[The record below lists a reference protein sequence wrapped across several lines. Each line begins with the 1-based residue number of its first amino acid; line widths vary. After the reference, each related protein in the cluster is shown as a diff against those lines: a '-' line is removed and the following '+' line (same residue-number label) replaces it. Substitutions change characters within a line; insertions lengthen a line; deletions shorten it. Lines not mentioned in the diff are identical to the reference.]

1 MKNYELLFILPG
13 TLGEDEV
20 SPIVDNVKDVI
31 EKAGGQEIKV
41 QDLGKSRIAYPM
53 KHIRYGYFQ
62 LCQFKAE
69 SKNIVDIK
77 EKLRLISNLLR
88 FVINKV
94 GAEPNIVLDKISAIS
109 DVTTRHS
116 TRSVP
121 EEKKIEEKEKKEEEH
136 VTAGHQMDSVEQKTK
151 TKTETKEDLKTETK
165 VENIKLDD
173 IDKKLDELLDTNIT
187 DV

>member
-20 SPIVDNVKDVI
+20 NPIVNNIKDII
-31 EKAGGQEIKV
+31 EKADGQEIKI
-41 QDLGKSRIAYPM
+41 QDLGKSRIAYPI

-62 LCQFKAE
+62 LCQFKSE
-69 SKNIVDIK
+69 SKNITDIK
-77 EKLRLISNLLR
+77 EKLRLIPNLLR

-94 GAEPNIVLDKISAIS
+94 GSEPNIILDKISAIS
-109 DVTTRHS
+109 DVTVRHS
-116 TRSVP
+116 PSKTIS
-121 EEKKIEEKEKKEEEH
+121 EDKKPEEKEKEEEH
-136 VTAGHQMDSVEQKTK
+136 ITAGHQMDSMEQKTK
-151 TKTETKEDLKTETK
+151 QKTETKEDLKTETK